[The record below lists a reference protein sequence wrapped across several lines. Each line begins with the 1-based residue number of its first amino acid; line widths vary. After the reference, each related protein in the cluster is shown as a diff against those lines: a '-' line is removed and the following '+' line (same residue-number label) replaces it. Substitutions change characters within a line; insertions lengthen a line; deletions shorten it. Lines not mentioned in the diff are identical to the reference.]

1 MRRIYERA
9 LWYKNKL
16 LGAGDGS
23 RQRGDTIV
31 EVLFAIAI
39 LGAVLGGAYV
49 VVNRNIMTNRAS
61 QERLEAVKLAE
72 TQSERLKVK
81 SASDPTVL
89 TKTNFCMGIGNL
101 VLDGAGTHVGCK
113 VDATGAP
120 TASEQHYRIV
130 ITNDA
135 SLPQG
140 GVRYKI
146 TIVWPSVQ
154 GSADDTLEYLYEVY
168 P

>member
-1 MRRIYERA
+1 MKRIWQYTQS
-9 LWYKNKL
+9 LWGGSGYR
-16 LGAGDGS
+16 S

-49 VVNRNIMTNRAS
+49 VVSRNITTNRAS

-81 SASDPTVL
+81 SVTDPTVL
-89 TKTNFCMGIGNL
+89 TKTNFCMTAGNTA
-101 VLDGAGTHVGCK
+101 LDGAATHTGCK
-113 VDATGAP
+113 VDATGTP
-120 TASEQHYRIV
+120 TTTDPQYRIV

-146 TIVWPSVQ
+146 TVVWQSVQ
-154 GSADDTLEYLYEVY
+154 GSTDDTLEYYYEVY